1 VVQDEVEDW
10 FTDPFGHH
18 EARWMSYGRPTDLV
32 RDGPIEGT
40 DSVPDEPFSVK
51 PQRVRYVE
59 RRAEG
64 QPGEFLKSK
73 GGIAVPGGVVTIEPH
88 RTEDGRVPKG
98 RILLLAAVP
107 SGALDVK
114 RDIVVWDE
122 AHEHQLYRDGPYD
135 AITVK
140 RPLERIVAE
149 LNRYGTGEFITSR
162 GGGESRTI
170 SVTRTTPNQMYEK
183 AVLTGMEYYW
193 EKVTRIF
200 NRR

>member
-1 VVQDEVEDW
+1 
-10 FTDPFGHH
+10 
-18 EARWMSYGRPTDLV
+18 MSYGKPKGLV
-32 RDGPIEGT
+32 RDGRIEGT
-40 DSVPDEPFSVK
+40 DPVPDEAFSVK

-59 RRAEG
+59 RPADAEAD
-64 QPGEFLKSK
+64 EFLTSK

-88 RTEDGRVPKG
+88 RTEGDRVPKG

-107 SGALDVK
+107 RGALDVK

-140 RPLERIVAE
+140 RPLEKVVAE
-149 LNRYGTGEFITSR
+149 LNRDGTDKFITSC
-162 GGGESRTI
+162 GGGESRI
-170 SVTRTTPNQMYEK
+170 VSVTRTTPNQMYEK
-183 AVLTGMEYYW
+183 AALTGIEYYW

-200 NRR
+200 KRS

>member
-1 VVQDEVEDW
+1 VDEDEVEDW

-18 EARWMSYGRPTDLV
+18 ESRWMSYGKPTDLV
-32 RDGPIEGT
+32 RDGRIEGT
-40 DSVPDEPFSVK
+40 DPVPDEAFSVK

-59 RRAEG
+59 RPADAEAD
-64 QPGEFLKSK
+64 EFLTSK

-88 RTEDGRVPKG
+88 RTEGDRVPKG

-107 SGALDVK
+107 RGALDVK

-140 RPLERIVAE
+140 RPLERVVAE
-149 LNRYGTGEFITSR
+149 LNRDGTDKFITSC
-162 GGGESRTI
+162 GGGESRI
-170 SVTRTTPNQMYEK
+170 VSVTRTTPNQMYEK
-183 AVLTGMEYYW
+183 AALTGIEYYW

-200 NRR
+200 KRS